1 MQIFPTLPTM
11 FSFASFFS
19 FTFCLIFPSST
30 LCFQFARI
38 FHQSAKPAYFCAC
51 RAQIMHAKSTKTLR
65 AELATPPAYMCHKPL
80 TALTFTFDSSPPSSS
95 ASFPSHQSALKEA
108 FFLLTFHS
116 TFTLVFPQQ
125 QLEFC
130 SLSFLFFQ
138 LISCVN

>member
-1 MQIFPTLPTM
+1 MQISLTPTCFLA
-11 FSFASFFS
+11 FLFFVYFLS
-19 FTFCLIFPSST
+19 DFFPSST

-65 AELATPPAYMCHKPL
+65 AKLATPPAYMCHKPL
-80 TALTFTFDSSPPSSS
+80 TALTFTFDSSPPSPS
-95 ASFPSHQSALKEA
+95 ASFPSHQSVLKEA

-125 QLEFC
+125 LLEFC
-130 SLSFLFFQ
+130 LLSFLFFQ
-138 LISCVN
+138 LICV